1 MNSTTIDKELLSL
14 PIDQYSRQKWAA
26 TLIEQLRGK
35 EKLTILDVG
44 GYKGKTHEF
53 HPNDSVTVC
62 DLYDVEE
69 SNYVKGDG
77 RKLPFKSNE
86 FDFVV
91 TFDTYEHVPREGR
104 EIFVK
109 ELARVAKEGV
119 VLAAPFD
126 NESGSVFQAE
136 MNLNDYYKK
145 LYDNDHPWLKEHIEY
160 RIPERSEIES
170 LLKKLELDF
179 VSLASNE
186 LSMWVLMQ
194 TLYFSIEIDEDFR
207 GRVDDVNRFYN
218 HSYLN
223 LDITEDH
230 LAYRHI
236 YFISKKQQ
244 YVDQI
249 RDYIHQR
256 RNITDEN
263 EKVHF
268 MAYAL
273 SVFGVKYR
281 DVELYKKYL
290 EVEVEKFKARAA
302 ELEKHIQQLDREN
315 KNLYQRAR
323 HRLGSAKRTVF
334 KKHKN

>member
-1 MNSTTIDKELLSL
+1 MNTTSIDEELLSL
-14 PIDQYSRQKWAA
+14 PIDQYSRQKWAS
-26 TLIEQLRGK
+26 TLIEQLRSK
-35 EKLTILDVG
+35 EKLRILDVG

-53 HPNDSVTVC
+53 NPNDSVTVC

-69 SNYVKGDG
+69 PNYVKGDG
-77 RKLPFKSNE
+77 RKLPFKPNE

-104 EIFVK
+104 ESFVK

-119 VLAAPFD
+119 ILAAPFD

-145 LYDNDHPWLKEHIEY
+145 LYDKDHPWLKEHIEY
-160 RIPERSEIES
+160 RIPDRSEIED
-170 LLKKLELDF
+170 LLKNLKLNY
-179 VSLASNE
+179 VPLASNE
-186 LSMWVLMQ
+186 LSMWILMQ

-218 HSYLN
+218 HSYLT
-223 LDITEDH
+223 LDITEDN

-236 YFISKKQQ
+236 YFISKKKQ

-249 RDYIHQR
+249 HNYIYQR

-281 DVELYKKYL
+281 DVEFYKNYL
-290 EVEVEKFKARAA
+290 EVEVEKFKARAS
-302 ELEKHIQQLDREN
+302 ELEKHIHRLDREN

-323 HRLGSAKRTVF
+323 QRLGTAKRTVF
-334 KKHKN
+334 KNPKK